1 MRYQPTVNREQCL
14 KIADLAANLD
24 IKALVKELRSIAAK
38 PIADHIK
45 KPSHTW
51 QVNASNLADWLVGK
65 REAPYKIFTK
75 DNKKMKGEKGN
86 PFYIFS
92 ALPLVTCPGAGD
104 CKDFCYSLKAWRY
117 PQPFFRQVQNT
128 VLILQRAEAL
138 TEAFN
143 AIPEDS
149 TVRLYV
155 DGDIDSVD
163 TLDYW
168 FSRLNERP
176 SLNVY
181 GYSKSWKVFLDY
193 KKPMPKNYVLNLS
206 SGSRYDVKVRD
217 KVAKLPVVRE
227 SFIAIDSI
235 SPRAVSKDMDI
246 WTEYSKDLRSKAA
259 SAGLGKVFV
268 CPGKCGSCTGAGHA
282 CGNPDIKIP
291 IVIGVH

>member
-1 MRYQPTVNREQCL
+1 MYTPTVSREQCL
-14 KIADLAANLD
+14 RIADLAVSLD
-24 IKALVKELRSIAAK
+24 IEKLVKELRSIASK
-38 PIADHIK
+38 PIAAHIQ

-51 QVNASNLADWLVGK
+51 QVNASNMVDWLLGK
-65 REAPYKIFTK
+65 RETPYKIFTK
-75 DNKKMKGEKGN
+75 DNKKMKGKPGK

-92 ALPLVTCPGAGD
+92 ALPLVTCPGKGD
-104 CKDFCYSLKAWRY
+104 CEDFCYSLKAWRY

-128 VLILQRAEAL
+128 ILIKQQSEKL

-143 AIPEDS
+143 AIPDSS

-155 DGDIDSVD
+155 DGDIDSLE

-168 FSRLNERP
+168 FSRLHERP

-181 GYSKSWKVFLDY
+181 GYSKSWEVFLAY
-193 KKPMPKNYVLNLS
+193 NKPMPKNYVLNLS
-206 SGSRYDVKVRD
+206 SGSKYSVKVRD
-217 KVAKLPVVRE
+217 KVSKLPVARE

-246 WTEYSKDLRSKAA
+246 WASYAKDLRSKAK